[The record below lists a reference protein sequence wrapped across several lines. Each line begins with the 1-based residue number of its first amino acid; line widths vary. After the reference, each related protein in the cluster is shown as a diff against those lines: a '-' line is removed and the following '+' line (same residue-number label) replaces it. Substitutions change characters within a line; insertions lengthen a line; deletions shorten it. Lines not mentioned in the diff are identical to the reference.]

1 MTETAGIKGGYV
13 ILSEHPANTYFI
25 ELAGG
30 LKNMLS
36 RGYEGVYI
44 NSQRPFNNL
53 TSMLKRYRVSTKKLV
68 FVDMTTSLEK
78 GKYAKNQRIIA
89 VKPSIGF
96 EHLSIAVQE
105 SMLKLKSKK
114 KFVFLDSVT
123 TLQLYESISNSVL
136 YRFYEFL
143 MRIARTNKDIL
154 ILNISQGMADKPVM
168 RDLSYF
174 IDMRIQ

>member
-1 MTETAGIKGGYV
+1 MTEWSGIKGGYV
-13 ILSEHPANTYFI
+13 ILAEHPANTYFV

-30 LKNMLS
+30 LKNMLN

-68 FVDMTTSLEK
+68 FVDITTSLEK
-78 GKYAKNQRIIA
+78 GKYSENQRTISIA
-89 VKPSIGF
+89 PSIGF
-96 EHLSIAVQE
+96 EHLSLAVQE

-123 TLQLYESISNSVL
+123 TLQLYESISDSVL

-143 MRIARTNKDIL
+143 MRIARKNQGLL
-154 ILNISQGMADKPVM
+154 ILNISEGMADKPVM